1 MTRDTYAPAM
11 PADSVVLK
19 SATELAALVRRGEIT
34 PSELLEHAISRYER
48 HNPAVNAVI
57 VTRIDEA
64 RAHAAQLD
72 REAAAGEFR
81 GPLHGVP
88 MTIKEAY
95 DWGDTPATW
104 GNPKWR
110 DNVTGT
116 DAPAVQ
122 RMVAAGAV
130 IYGKT
135 NVPLM
140 LGDWQ
145 SFNEIYGTTNNPWDL
160 TRVPGGSSGGSAAS
174 LATGM
179 AALELGSDIG
189 ASIRNP
195 AHYCGVFGHKP
206 TMSLVPYQGHVVP
219 GMLPEVDI
227 SVCGPMARSAGDLD
241 VALSILA
248 GPAGFDATGY
258 RVALPEAR
266 QTKLTE
272 FKVAVMLDTPVIA
285 NDTVMLDRLQW
296 AVDQL
301 AAAGCTVVEATPDID
316 QHEYFENYLMLL
328 RAATGAMFDD
338 EQYAAAV
345 AASGNWAN
353 GDTSYQALVD
363 HAVSMSHREWWQ
375 HHNRRE
381 AYRHRWAEFFG
392 EYDLLLCPTAAST
405 AYPHDHTGTR
415 ATRQIPINGAPEP
428 VVDQLFWAGWSCNAY
443 LPGTVAPVGLCADG
457 LPAGLQIVAPH
468 LHDRRSIRFATLME
482 RELGGFVPPPG
493 FE

>member
-1 MTRDTYAPAM
+1 MTRDTYDPHM
-11 PADSVVLK
+11 PADSIVLK
-19 SATELAALVRRGEIT
+19 SATELAAMIRRGET
-34 PSELLEHAISRYER
+34 TASELLEHTISRFER

-57 VTRIDEA
+57 LTRIDEA
-64 RAHAAQLD
+64 REHAAQLD
-72 REAAAGEFR
+72 REASQGCFR
-81 GPLHGVP
+81 GPLHGIP

-95 DWGDTPATW
+95 DWADTPSTW
-104 GNPKWR
+104 GNPAWR
-110 DNVTGT
+110 DNVSGT
-116 DAPAVQ
+116 DAVTVQ
-122 RMVAAGAV
+122 RLINAGAN

-160 TRVPGGSSGGSAAS
+160 TRVPGGSSGGSAVA

-206 TMSLVPYQGHVVP
+206 TMSLVPFNGHVVP

-248 GPAGFDATGY
+248 GPTGLDATGY
-258 RVALPEAR
+258 RVELPEAR
-266 QTKLTE
+266 QTKLSE
-272 FKVAVMLDTPVIA
+272 FKVAVMLDTSVIE
-285 NDTVMLDRLQW
+285 NDTVLLDKLQN

-301 AAAGCTVVEATPDID
+301 AAAGCTIVEAAPDVD
-316 QHEYFENYLMLL
+316 QHEYYENYLMLL

-338 EQYAAAV
+338 DQYAAAV
-345 AASGNWAN
+345 AGSDAWESG
-353 GDTSYQALVD
+353 DRSYQALVD

-381 AYRHRWAEFFG
+381 GYRLEWARFFTDF
-392 EYDLLLCPTAAST
+392 DLLLCPTAAST
-405 AYPHDHTGTR
+405 AYPHDHSGTR
-415 ATRQIPINGAPEP
+415 ATRRIPINGGTEP

-457 LPAGLQIVAPH
+457 LPAGIQIVAPH
-468 LHDRRSIRFATLME
+468 LHDRRSIRFASLVE
-482 RELGGFVPPPG
+482 RELGGYTPPPG

>member
-1 MTRDTYAPAM
+1 M
-11 PADSVVLK
+11 PADSILLT
-19 SATELAALVRRGEIT
+19 SATELAALVRTRAVSAT
-34 PSELLEHAISRYER
+34 ELLEHAITRYER
-48 HNPAVNAVI
+48 HNPTVNAVV
-57 VTRIDEA
+57 VTRIDAA

-72 REAAAGEFR
+72 REAAEGRFR

-95 DWGDTPATW
+95 DWADTPATW
-104 GNPKWR
+104 GNPAWR
-110 DNVTGT
+110 DNCTGT
-116 DAPAVQ
+116 DAPTVQ
-122 RMVAAGAV
+122 RLLDAGAV

-135 NVPLM
+135 NVPFM

-145 SFNEIYGTTNNPWDL
+145 SFNEIYGTTNNPWALD
-160 TRVPGGSSGGSAAS
+160 RVPGGSSGGSAVA

-206 TMSLVPYQGHVVP
+206 TMSLVPYQGHVTP
-219 GMLPEVDI
+219 GVLPEVDI
-227 SVCGPMARSAGDLD
+227 SVCGPLARSAGDLD
-241 VALSILA
+241 VALTILA
-248 GPAGFDATGY
+248 GPAGFDAAGY

-266 QTKLTE
+266 QTKLADFT
-272 FKVAVMLDTPVIA
+272 VAVMLDTPVIA
-285 NDTVMLDRLQW
+285 NDTVMLDRLQT

-301 AAAGCTVVEATPDID
+301 AAAGCRIVEAAPAID
-316 QHEYFENYLMLL
+316 QHAYFENYLMLL

-345 AASGNWAN
+345 TGAARWDA
-353 GDTSYQALVD
+353 GDRSYQALVD

-381 AYRHRWAEFFG
+381 GYRHRWAEFFG
-392 EYDLLLCPTAAST
+392 DYDLLLCPTAAST
-405 AYPHDHTGTR
+405 AFPHDHTGTR
-415 ATRQIPINGAPEP
+415 ATRRIPINGGTEA

-468 LHDRRSIRFATLME
+468 LEDRRSIRFAALME
-482 RELGGFVPPPG
+482 REIGGFVPPPG
-493 FE
+493 YE